1 MLTLISFLQKYMIV
15 LGRVDWLIHVQ
26 GKSRKNSLEVERSTL
41 ECEMKKRTVDW
52 KEVDALKDSMF
63 SLR

>member
-1 MLTLISFLQKYMIV
+1 MIV